1 MNLFLRVL
9 TAIVLLPVFIL
20 CIHFGEFWFSILTI
34 ALGALLADEIV
45 SMGFG
50 KKSPMKMIFALPVA
64 VLLLSL
70 VVFPQMNVAILGIWF
85 VLFYFAVIF
94 TFRPQAKLDEVGRIS
109 LVVAVLIY
117 AFLGVACF
125 VGLRGIDAESN
136 IGRSLVYL
144 TLVCTFG
151 NDTFA
156 YLFGR
161 WLGKHHLYEK
171 VSQKKTWEGFI
182 AGAIA
187 SVALP
192 FAFIPLFKFFG
203 VEIFSGL
210 LMKDLLFVSIGI
222 SFLGPIGDLIESR
235 IKRAFDIKDSGTLLP
250 GHGGVFDRIDALLVT
265 LPFTLGYA
273 FFLRSLW

>member
-9 TAIVLLPVFIL
+9 TAIVLLPVFIF
-20 CIHFGEFWFSILTI
+20 CIHFGEFWFSILTV
-34 ALGALLADEIV
+34 ALGLLLADEIV
-45 SMGFG
+45 SMGVG
-50 KKSPMKMIFALPVA
+50 KKYAAKMIFVLPVA
-64 VLLLSL
+64 VLLAAL
-70 VVFPQMNVAILGIWF
+70 VVFPGTYTSILGMWF

-94 TFRPQAKLDEVGRIS
+94 TFRPHAGLNDVGRVS
-109 LVVAVLIY
+109 LVVVVLMY
-117 AFLGVACF
+117 AFLGIA
-125 VGLRGIDAESN
+125 
-136 IGRSLVYL
+136 SLVCLRNGFGTSFIYL
-144 TLVCTFG
+144 TLICTFG

-161 WLGKHHLYEK
+161 WLGKTRLYER

-192 FAFIPLFKFFG
+192 FGFIPLSNLFG
-203 VEIFSGL
+203 VDIFSGL
-210 LMKDLLFVSIGI
+210 LVRDLLFVSVGI

-235 IKRAFDIKDSGTLLP
+235 VKRAFDLKDSGTLLP

-265 LPFTLGYA
+265 VPFTLGYA